1 MFHSHGIRQSV
12 DRERDHGGKKS
23 WKNKNPID
31 SDIVYKHYILNK
43 NMLSLL
49 FDVNILVGHR

>member
-31 SDIVYKHYILNK
+31 SDIVYKEK
-43 NMLSLL
+43 NIIYLIKICCAYYLM
-49 FDVNILVGHR
+49 